1 MKKVV
6 LSIMIVSMSL
16 SANMKYVGD
25 DRARDYY
32 ENPRI
37 LKTLVKQGVDKPLI
51 VGYYKVGMNGKLKL
65 SSSKRCCANLS
76 LAGGSCM
83 KLENGLKVK

>member
-1 MKKVV
+1 MKKIV
-6 LSIMIVSMSL
+6 LSIMVVIVNMSA
-16 SANMKYVGD
+16 SIKYVGD

-32 ENPRI
+32 ENPKI

-83 KLENGLKVK
+83 KLEDGLKVK